1 MYIQKLYVHFYT
13 SPFIRCEKAL
23 DNFYDSTKSK
33 EELKKRL
40 RRITKKRAKRQRRER
55 EEEEDDDK
63 EEQEMKIKMTD
74 DDESVEVTPASS
86 EENDTDYQQT

>member
-33 EELKKRL
+33 EE
-40 RRITKKRAKRQRRER
+40 T
-55 EEEEDDDK
+55 EEETEKDN
-63 EEQEMKIKMTD
+63 EEE
-74 DDESVEVTPASS
+74 S
-86 EENDTDYQQT
+86 EEAEGKYKD